1 SVVDRKLQQSQR
13 SPFID
18 GAKRRIVPKQ
28 NSKVMSFTPRA
39 IIQGRSRDLGGH
51 RRGAGTEDDERCAER
66 AQGHQ
71 NGGDRSEASVQH
83 FEVSLL
89 SPWHHCLASFDLA
102 ACRPHI
108 LTRSGKDAGSRSFH
122 NSSIFRALRAGG
134 LVIAR
139 PPW

>member
-1 SVVDRKLQQSQR
+1 
-13 SPFID
+13 
-18 GAKRRIVPKQ
+18 
-28 NSKVMSFTPRA
+28 
-39 IIQGRSRDLGGH
+39 
-51 RRGAGTEDDERCAER
+51 
-66 AQGHQ
+66 
-71 NGGDRSEASVQH
+71 VQH

-89 SPWHHCLASFDLA
+89 SPWHHCPASSDLA
-102 ACRPHI
+102 ACRPDI